1 MFDSIADSLQNIF
14 RKLGIRGK
22 LTEKNIQ
29 EGLREVRVALLQAD
43 VNYKVVKDF
52 IDRVTIRA
60 VGTEVIRSIQPAQ
73 QIIKIVNDELVSLM
87 GPVDH
92 KIPTNPKGPT
102 VVMMAGLQGSGKTTT
117 CAKLANFARGKGF
130 MPLLVAA
137 DIQRP
142 AAVKQLQILGEQLGM
157 PVYAEEKGTR
167 PAKIC
172 ERAVAH
178 AIQNNRNLVI
188 LDTAGRLHIDKALM
202 DELKDIVEKTV
213 PQQVF
218 LVSDAMTGQDAINS
232 AKEFNEQLSLD
243 GIILTKLDGDARGGA
258 ALSIKAVTGKP
269 IKYIGVGEK
278 IEQFE
283 EFHPE
288 RMASRILGM
297 GDIVSLVEKAQQTI
311 DIEQAKKIEEKLR
324 KQELNFQDFLDQF
337 QQMKKMGPLKELI
350 GMIPGIGRMVK
361 DVDENEFK
369 RVEAIIL
376 SMTKDERQHPEIIDG
391 SRRNR
396 IARGSGTSVPE
407 INSLIKQ
414 FREMRKMMKGMG
426 KFQKLFG
433 GKIPGGLGQLG
444 QLGKPE

>member
-1 MFDSIADSLQNIF
+1 MFDSIAESLQNIF

-52 IDRVTIRA
+52 MDRVSIRA
-60 VGTEVIRSIQPAQ
+60 VGQEIIRSIQPAQ
-73 QIIKIVNDELVSLM
+73 QIVKVVYDELVSLM

-117 CAKLANFARGKGF
+117 CAKFAHYARGKGF
-130 MPLLVAA
+130 APLLVAA

-142 AAVKQLQILGEQLGM
+142 AAIKQLQLLGEQVKI
-157 PVYAEEKGTR
+157 PVYAEEKGSR

-172 ERAVAH
+172 ERAIAF
-178 AIQNNRNLVI
+178 ADQNNRNLVI
-188 LDTAGRLHIDKALM
+188 FDTAGRLHINRELM
-202 DELKDIVEKTV
+202 DELREIVQKTN
-213 PQQVF
+213 PQQVY
-218 LVSDAMTGQDAINS
+218 LVCDAMTGQDAVNS
-232 AKEFNEQLSLD
+232 AKEFNDQLALD
-243 GIILTKLDGDARGGA
+243 GLILTKLDGDARGGA

-269 IKYIGVGEK
+269 IKFVGVGEK
-278 IEQFE
+278 IEAFE

-324 KQELNFQDFLDQF
+324 KQELNLQDFLDQF
-337 QQMKKMGPLKELI
+337 QQMKKMGPLKDLI
-350 GMIPGIGRMVK
+350 AMIPGIGRLVK

-369 RVEAIIL
+369 RVEAIIQ
-376 SMTKDERQHPEIIDG
+376 SMTKDERAHPEIIDG

-396 IARGSGTSVPE
+396 IAKGSGTTVAE
-407 INSLIKQ
+407 VNSLLKQ
-414 FREMRKMMKGMG
+414 FREMRKIMKGMG
-426 KFQKLFG
+426 KFQRLFG
-433 GKIPGGLGQLG
+433 GKLPAGLE
-444 QLGKPE
+444 QLGKLRE